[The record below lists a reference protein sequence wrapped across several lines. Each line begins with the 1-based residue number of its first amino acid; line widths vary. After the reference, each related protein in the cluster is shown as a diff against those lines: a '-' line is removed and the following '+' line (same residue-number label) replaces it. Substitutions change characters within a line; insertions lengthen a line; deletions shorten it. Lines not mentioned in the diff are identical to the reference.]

1 MSTLGAII
9 GWIVFG
15 FIIGLIG
22 RALTPG
28 PQPMGWVATIVLGI
42 VGSFIGGLISWIFT
56 GGPNNP
62 YHPAG
67 WILSI
72 IGAIIAVWIYAG
84 ARRPRGTV

>member
-15 FIIGLIG
+15 LIVGAIG
-22 RALTPG
+22 RLLVPG
-28 PQPMGWVATIVLGI
+28 RQPMGWVATLLLGV

-72 IGAIIAVWIYAG
+72 LGAIIAVWIYSAS
-84 ARRPRGTV
+84 ARPTRTM